1 MAPEPC
7 QLSIFGDLQFPGLM
21 KKMLTLFLIVL
32 AGAPGF
38 AQQGHF
44 VYINHQEKLPFYVR
58 MGEQIFSSSL
68 IGHLTIAPLNDS
80 VYAMYVGFPRS
91 RYPEQLFE
99 VRVVSADKGLI
110 LSNQGG
116 SWQLTDQL
124 TGEVLKPV
132 NTSGLSGDVQLK
144 RKEDSYSMLMADV
157 VDDSS
162 VLYAID
168 SSMISDKSASPTV
181 AADSPTITARA
192 AKEGAAKEGGALRPP
207 KLQSEG
213 RDSVTD
219 TTAANTRRD
228 SGGVDSARKIDLA
241 TVNKE
246 PDKTTGKIKTEKDS
260 IQIVVTTVG
269 GSDSAK
275 SGERSADNVVRNAA
289 TDTTAAN
296 NDRDAGGVDSA
307 GKKEMGAVKEE
318 PGKTAEKI
326 TTEKDSIQ
334 NEVKAAGGDSS
345 RRQEMATDKLK
356 AEGRDSGQDHAV
368 ATGKLDRAGDS
379 LVGKGE
385 VTTDSLVRSPG
396 DSVELDRLAAQQK
409 YQTRVRPEA
418 KAAVE
423 TSLDTPTAAPKAD
436 GDIVNKDQKT
446 PLTEVSKPATDS
458 GSRKGR
464 KSRRQRKETGPD
476 PAVDGD
482 ARVGDSNRV
491 IRLEEVESR
500 EGRVLL
506 YLDRSGGL
514 TDTIRLIIPR
524 L

>member
-1 MAPEPC
+1 MM
-7 QLSIFGDLQFPGLM
+7 I
-21 KKMLTLFLIVL
+21 LFLIVL
-32 AGAPGF
+32 AETPGF

-91 RYPEQLFE
+91 RFPEQLFE
-99 VRVVSADKGLI
+99 VRVASADKGLI

-124 TGEVLKPV
+124 TGEVIKPV
-132 NTSGLSGDVQLK
+132 NTSGLSGDMQLK

-168 SSMISDKSASPTV
+168 SSMSASPAV
-181 AADSPTITARA
+181 AADSPALAARA
-192 AKEGAAKEGGALRPP
+192 VKEGAAKEGRALRPP

-213 RDSVTD
+213 REGVTD
-219 TTAANTRRD
+219 TTAADIRGD
-228 SGGVDSARKIDLA
+228 AGGVDSARKIDLA

-246 PDKTTGKIKTEKDS
+246 PDKTTEKIETEKDS

-269 GSDSAK
+269 
-275 SGERSADNVVRNAA
+275 E
-289 TDTTAAN
+289 
-296 NDRDAGGVDSA
+296 
-307 GKKEMGAVKEE
+307 
-318 PGKTAEKI
+318 
-326 TTEKDSIQ
+326 
-334 NEVKAAGGDSS
+334 DSS
-345 RRQEMATDKLK
+345 QADALVTDKLK
-356 AEGRDSGQDHAV
+356 AVVRDSGQNQEAVTGKLKAETRDTGLRQEAVTDKLKTEGRDSGQDHALV
-368 ATGKLDRAGDS
+368 TDSLDKASDS
-379 LVGKGE
+379 LVSKGE
-385 VTTDSLVRSPG
+385 VKTDSLTLSPG

-418 KAAVE
+418 KAPVE
-423 TSLDTPTAAPKAD
+423 PDVDTTTVNTTTVAPKED
-436 GDIVNKDQKT
+436 RDIANKDQKG
-446 PLTEVSKPATDS
+446 PLPEISKPATDS

-464 KSRRQRKETGPD
+464 KPRRQRKQTGPD
-476 PAVDGD
+476 SGLD
-482 ARVGDSNRV
+482 ANAPVDSNRV